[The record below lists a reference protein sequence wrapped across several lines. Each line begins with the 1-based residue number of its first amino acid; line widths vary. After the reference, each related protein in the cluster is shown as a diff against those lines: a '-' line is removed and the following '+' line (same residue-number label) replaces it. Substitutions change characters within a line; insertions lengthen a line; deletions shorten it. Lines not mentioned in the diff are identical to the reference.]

1 MAFRTAMPRTDS
13 DLQTARRQAEQA
25 RARAKTQQALVDALS
40 REGMD
45 AGRARR
51 QLAELTLAAELLQD
65 RVAYLEAAAA
75 SSPIR
80 LAPKKA
86 PRARSQAPLRGWP
99 ARPARPA
106 TPLRR
111 PSPRMS

>member
-1 MAFRTAMPRTDS
+1 MPRTES
-13 DLQTARRQAEQA
+13 ERHIARRQAEQA
-25 RARAKTQQALVDALS
+25 RARARMQQALVNALS

-75 SSPIR
+75 RAPIT
-80 LAPKKA
+80 LVTTKA
-86 PRARSQAPLRGWP
+86 PRAPRQPTVHGWR
-99 ARPARPA
+99 ARPPRPA
-106 TPLRR
+106 TTLR
-111 PSPRMS
+111 PPTPRMS

>member
-1 MAFRTAMPRTDS
+1 MAFRTAMPRTES
-13 DLQTARRQAEQA
+13 ELHIARRQAEQA
-25 RARAKTQQALVDALS
+25 RARARTQQALVDALS
-40 REGMD
+40 RDGMD

-75 SSPIR
+75 GSPIT
-80 LAPKKA
+80 LAPTKA
-86 PRARSQAPLRGWP
+86 PRARTQAPLRGWP
-99 ARPARPA
+99 ARRARPT

-111 PSPRMS
+111 PSPGMS